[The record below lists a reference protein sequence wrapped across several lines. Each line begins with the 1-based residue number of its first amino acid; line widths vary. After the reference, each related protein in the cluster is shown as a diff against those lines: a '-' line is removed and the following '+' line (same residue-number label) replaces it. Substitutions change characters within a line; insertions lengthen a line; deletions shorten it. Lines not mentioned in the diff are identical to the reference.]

1 MATLKTDI
9 PQEGTSGIAGG
20 ESLPAASA
28 AGCPSYSG
36 GGKECYGYTTT
47 LETEMDIEASGKN
60 IDLSE
65 EVSGDSSTPTQSGS
79 GQWLESLVDT
89 GRTLRVM
96 LTRCDSFGLDRGAT
110 ASNTDF
116 DSDSSAASY
125 MSVVSGESNRRAYL
139 KRGRGPSDPEETN
152 GAAPAKGAAHK
163 SKRGRGRP
171 LNTKSAED
179 EVAAALR
186 TAREAR
192 ASITSGPAH
201 LSLVETEE
209 DQTSVALNKCVE
221 ASLKTILDVATKST
235 NIKGTLV
242 KALKEAAANIKAA
255 VSQLRERTM
264 SEEVSRLEAANAR
277 LQRDMEELR
286 RELKDIDKR
295 RPAQPGEADI
305 RQLLDEVS
313 RANVEKF
320 GTILN
325 ARLAG
330 LEDRLL
336 PEPRRRPPLAA
347 DRREEDVAA
356 PASLHKAK
364 KGATKEP
371 LPTTS
376 GTGAQDRATTS
387 AAAPGEAPPKNKKKK
402 KKKKQPSLAAKEAAQ
417 ARDKSAPT
425 PAEAPWT
432 TVVSRGAKKAAKK
445 ASKGPDKTRP
455 PERPKVKLRAP
466 KTAAV
471 TLTLAPGAEESGTT
485 YATVLAEA
493 KSRINLAE
501 LGIADVK
508 FRRAATGAR
517 MLEVGGDAAPEK
529 ADSLA
534 AKLREVLGPEKVR
547 IGRPVK
553 CAEVRITGLDD
564 SVTAAEVVESMAR
577 EGGCAADSIRS
588 GKLAFGPRGDGSL
601 WLSVP
606 VAAAKK
612 VTDAG
617 RVRVGWTS
625 ARVVLLAPRPTRCF
639 RCLETGHMG
648 AKCQCEVDRSKL
660 CFRCGKPDHR
670 ARDCSADPNCPVC
683 EAAGKPAGH
692 SIGGDGCVTAGQ
704 KSARKE
710 RGAPKRWPRRKA
722 KKVGVERMDTSS

>member
-1 MATLKTDI
+1 
-9 PQEGTSGIAGG
+9 
-20 ESLPAASA
+20 
-28 AGCPSYSG
+28 
-36 GGKECYGYTTT
+36 
-47 LETEMDIEASGKN
+47 
-60 IDLSE
+60 
-65 EVSGDSSTPTQSGS
+65 
-79 GQWLESLVDT
+79 
-89 GRTLRVM
+89 M

-387 AAAPGEAPPKNKKKK
+387 AAAPGEAPPNKRKRRRRSSRAWPLKRPHR
-402 KKKKQPSLAAKEAAQ
+402 QGTTNAILQRVTASAIRAQYIGRRLAGHVRRPPARLRPPPAPPAAPDGTPPAAQ
-417 ARDKSAPT
+417 L
-425 PAEAPWT
+425 T
-432 TVVSRGAKKAAKK
+432 T
-445 ASKGPDKTRP
+445 
-455 PERPKVKLRAP
+455 
-466 KTAAV
+466 
-471 TLTLAPGAEESGTT
+471 
-485 YATVLAEA
+485 
-493 KSRINLAE
+493 
-501 LGIADVK
+501 
-508 FRRAATGAR
+508 
-517 MLEVGGDAAPEK
+517 
-529 ADSLA
+529 
-534 AKLREVLGPEKVR
+534 
-547 IGRPVK
+547 
-553 CAEVRITGLDD
+553 
-564 SVTAAEVVESMAR
+564 
-577 EGGCAADSIRS
+577 
-588 GKLAFGPRGDGSL
+588 
-601 WLSVP
+601 
-606 VAAAKK
+606 
-612 VTDAG
+612 
-617 RVRVGWTS
+617 
-625 ARVVLLAPRPTRCF
+625 
-639 RCLETGHMG
+639 
-648 AKCQCEVDRSKL
+648 
-660 CFRCGKPDHR
+660 
-670 ARDCSADPNCPVC
+670 
-683 EAAGKPAGH
+683 
-692 SIGGDGCVTAGQ
+692 
-704 KSARKE
+704 
-710 RGAPKRWPRRKA
+710 
-722 KKVGVERMDTSS
+722 